1 MDTLCT
7 VENVHKRYG
16 PHVVLKALNLT
27 LAAGDMIAI
36 VGPSGAGKTTV
47 LNILGLLEP
56 PDMGH
61 ITLFGMTNPHVNS
74 RQAHRL
80 RRTHLAYL
88 FQNYGLIDNATAADN
103 LHVSLFTQRGTRSE
117 KKRRMQAALAQVGL
131 EIPLTQKV
139 YTLSG
144 GEQQRL
150 AIARLMLKPCDLILA
165 DEPTG
170 SLDAVNR
177 AAIWHILQELNHQG
191 KTIVVV
197 THDAEVSQACHRTV
211 YLTRTDNLGGARNS
225 QEQ

>member
-80 RRTHLAYL
+80 RRTHLTYL

-144 GEQQRL
+144 GEQQRV
-150 AIARLMLKPCDLILA
+150 AIARAFAGQPRILFA

-170 SLDAVNR
+170 NLDFQNAKTV
-177 AAIWHILQELNHQG
+177 ADLLFELNETHG
-191 KTIVVV
+191 TTLILA
-197 THDAEVSQACHRTV
+197 THDRELASRCTHQRL
-211 YLTRTDNLGGARNS
+211 LTEGTLQSNPELP
-225 QEQ
+225 